1 MIRCPFRVL
10 SIHYSL
16 MQLKHSSNCQIFNRH
31 ITNIYR
37 TAQDKLT
44 PFGYK
49 QMPGQ
54 KEVIEI
60 GTRKT
65 PTPIQSLS
73 SKNMT
78 CDVFFGEVVRNTGCS
93 LSSTRPWGNKRMV
106 WSYLPDSTKEAPKH
120 ELIKST
126 GYFKFQIPKEIS
138 SPLNLWPSS
147 QRLSP
152 VCWQPRLQRSPFPFQ
167 RSRCKSPGPEGMQE
181 ALRGQVGAWL
191 PWGLPQ
197 SHQDS
202 IPFLQRSKSCTS
214 FMEGPDRPQK
224 SIPKADAHT
233 AQ

>member
-16 MQLKHSSNCQIFNRH
+16 MQLKLSSNCQIFNRH

-37 TAQDKLT
+37 TTQDQLA

-49 QMPGQ
+49 QM
-54 KEVIEI
+54 IEM

-65 PTPIQSLS
+65 PSPIQSLS
-73 SKNMT
+73 SENVT
-78 CDVFFGEVVRNTGCS
+78 CDVFLGEVVTNTGSS

-106 WSYLPDSTKEAPKH
+106 RSYLPDSTKEAPKH

-126 GYFKFQIPKEIS
+126 GYFKLQIPKEIS

-167 RSRCKSPGPEGMQE
+167 RSRC
-181 ALRGQVGAWL
+181 R
-191 PWGLPQ
+191 
-197 SHQDS
+197 
-202 IPFLQRSKSCTS
+202 
-214 FMEGPDRPQK
+214 
-224 SIPKADAHT
+224 
-233 AQ
+233 